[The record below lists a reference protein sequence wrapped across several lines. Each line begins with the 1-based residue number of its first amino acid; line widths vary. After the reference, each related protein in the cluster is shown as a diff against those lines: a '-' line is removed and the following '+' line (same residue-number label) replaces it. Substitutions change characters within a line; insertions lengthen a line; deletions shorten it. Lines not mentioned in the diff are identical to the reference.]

1 MKLKTALIIFTALV
15 LSVLA
20 GCEGAVSEKEL
31 AAELALEEKKL
42 LTVDFQKEQPLRY
55 RFVSKRDIEIDWE
68 PAKKQAKRGRERID
82 KSSESMN
89 MVVTYT
95 PIEVDPNGLTTIKA
109 TCESVKINRSSRKG
123 RRVTKRDAVQNLSG
137 KTFTFTVSPSGKI
150 EDYSQLDS
158 LIRKIGKKAFRPD
171 SKRGKI
177 KDPDMITDFIATQW
191 FLWDSISSR
200 EKADEEFS
208 LGQTW
213 KSKLSLPNPMVI
225 RRARDVTYTLDEI
238 RPTEKGRLAVIQSSY
253 SLTKSIPRTWPN
265 PYAGAGLFQMSGTF
279 GFLRKYKVLDLQGQG
294 EELFNIDTGR
304 IEQYN
309 QNYRMQM
316 DASLPMGIS
325 TNPRITVQQKLTMQ
339 LLPKKQK
346 RTGAKKQK

>member
-1 MKLKTALIIFTALV
+1 LKTALTIFTALV

-31 AAELALEEKKL
+31 AAEKELAVGEKKL
-42 LTVDFQKEQPLRY
+42 LTVDFQKDQSLRY
-55 RFVSKRDIEIDWE
+55 RFVSRRDIEIDWD
-68 PAKKQAKRGRERID
+68 PTKKQAKRGREHID

-109 TCESVKINRSSRKG
+109 TCESVKIDRSSRKG
-123 RRVTKRDAVQNLSG
+123 QRVKKRDAVQNLSG
-137 KTFTFTVSPSGKI
+137 KSFTFTVSPSGKI
-150 EDYSQLDS
+150 EDYSQLDE
-158 LIRKIGKKAFRPD
+158 LISEIGKKAFRPD

-177 KDPDMITDFIATQW
+177 KEPDMITDFIATQW
-191 FLWDSISSR
+191 FLWDSVSSR

-208 LGQTW
+208 EGQTW
-213 KSKLSLPNPMVI
+213 KSKLSVPNPMVI
-225 RRARDVTYTLDEI
+225 RRARDV
-238 RPTEKGRLAVIQSSY
+238 
-253 SLTKSIPRTWPN
+253 RTWPN

-279 GFLRKYKVLDLQGQG
+279 GFLRQYKVLDLQGQG
-294 EELFNIDTGR
+294 EELFNIDTGQ

-309 QNYRMQM
+309 QNYQMQM

-325 TNPRITVQQKLTMQ
+325 TKPRITVQQKLTMQ
-339 LLPKKQK
+339 LLPEKQNSTEAEKQK
-346 RTGAKKQK
+346 

>member
-1 MKLKTALIIFTALV
+1 MKTALIIFTALV

-20 GCEGAVSEKEL
+20 GCEGAERAAEK
-31 AAELALEEKKL
+31 ELALEEKKL
-42 LTVDFQKEQPLRY
+42 LTVDFQKDQSLRY
-55 RFVSKRDIEIDWE
+55 RFVSKRDVEIDWE
-68 PAKKQAKRGRERID
+68 PAKKRSKKRREHID
-82 KSSESMN
+82 KSSESTN
-89 MVVTYT
+89 IVVSYT
-95 PIEVDPNGLTTIKA
+95 PIQVDPNGLTTIKA

-123 RRVTKRDAVQNLSG
+123 QRVTKRDAVQNLSG

-150 EDYSQLDS
+150 EDNSQLDS
-158 LIRKIGKKAFRPD
+158 LIRKIGKKAFRAD
-171 SKRGKI
+171 TKRGKI

-191 FLWDSISSR
+191 FLWDSVSSR

-208 LGQTW
+208 VGQTW
-213 KSKLSLPNPMVI
+213 KSKLSVPNPMVI
-225 RRARDVTYTLDEI
+225 RKARDVTYTLDEI
-238 RPTEKGRLAVIQSSY
+238 RPTEKGRLAVIKSSY
-253 SLTKSIPRTWPN
+253 SLTTSIPRTWPN

-304 IEQYN
+304 TEQYN
-309 QNYRMQM
+309 QNYQMQLN
-316 DASLPMGIS
+316 ASLPMGIS
-325 TNPRITVQQKLTMQ
+325 TKPRITVQQKLTMQ